1 MRITRRLAVALCFAV
16 SFSLIVTASVKPP
29 QKPETPHLDFVKE
42 YVRELAEIERIHAS
56 GEEELKQGT
65 ENDVFSI
72 MIHTCTLSQLELR
85 SQIAQLRGMRLK
97 APYDDLIPTLA
108 GFYKAKID
116 LYQRLIDISSAMLA
130 GPKPGVDYGKLEG
143 EVPQIR
149 AKLDFIDES
158 VFKATPLIFSTL
170 IDMKPDSKNHASHL
184 IITKAERD
192 KLMETLNDSFGP
204 KLDEKNPRYLVGS
217 ASVLRDYL
225 RKDWKCSDEPWN

>member
-1 MRITRRLAVALCFAV
+1 VL
-16 SFSLIVTASVKPP
+16 TASDKPP
-29 QKPETPHLDFVKE
+29 QKPETSHLDFVAE
-42 YVRELAEIERIHAS
+42 YVRELAAMERIRAS

-72 MIHTCTLSQLELR
+72 MIHTSTLSQLELR
-85 SQIAQLRGMRLK
+85 SHTAMLRGMRLK

-108 GFYKAKID
+108 GYYKAKIE
-116 LYQRLIDISSAMLA
+116 LHQRMIDISSAMLA
-130 GPKPGVDYGKLEG
+130 GPKPGVDYGKLAA

-158 VFKATPLIFSTL
+158 VFKATPLIFATL

-184 IITKAERD
+184 IVTKAERD
-192 KLMETLNDSFGP
+192 KLIETLNDSFGP
-204 KLDEKNPRYLVGS
+204 KLDEKNPTYLVGS

-225 RKDWKCSDEPWN
+225 HKDWKCSDEPWD